1 MLVRYLVCSLLFA
14 VLVFVVV
21 GALNGLFTNI
31 DFTGTAAIGI
41 GFCLLV
47 LAASYAWDHYERR
60 NWRQ

>member
-1 MLVRYLVCSLLFA
+1 MLVRYLVCSVLFA

-21 GALNGLFTNI
+21 GALNGLFHI

-47 LAASYAWDHYERR
+47 LAASYAWDQYERR
-60 NWRQ
+60 NLRK